1 MFIVGTILKQKHVM
15 EALYLHISDGY
26 FQTGHEIAYV
36 LLTVVTDF
44 TSHNI
49 E

>member
-1 MFIVGTILKQKHVM
+1 M

-36 LLTVVTDF
+36 LLMILLPAIL
-44 TSHNI
+44 NNCLL
-49 E
+49 